1 MNQKAEKFAE
11 MLKKLPDDNVFETR
25 EIEDD
30 GGHLVLF
37 QSSLEAKKDLFV
49 PLGVFIDD
57 SMFTV
62 VRVAA
67 MLDAVNDGNRA
78 RVRDFLAEMNRLYK
92 FKHYENDDGD
102 ILIDA
107 AIPADVEH
115 FDPEAVAIVIDM
127 VWGAVVVSLVLFL
140 MLIHRKKYIV
150 LGGVFPGQ
158 FLLQGE
164 CVVLG

>member
-127 VWGAVVVSLVLFL
+127 GWDHLKKQYAALENAV
-140 MLIHRKKYIV
+140 
-150 LGGVFPGQ
+150 
-158 FLLQGE
+158 QGK
-164 CVVLG
+164 

>member
-78 RVRDFLAEMNRLYK
+78 QVRDFLAEMNRLYK
-92 FKHYENDDGD
+92 FKHYENDEGD
-102 ILIDA
+102 ILVDA
-107 AIPADVEH
+107 SIPSDAEH
-115 FDPEAVAIVIDM
+115 FDPETVAIVIDM
-127 VWGAVVVSLVLFL
+127 VWDHLKEQYAALENAV
-140 MLIHRKKYIV
+140 
-150 LGGVFPGQ
+150 
-158 FLLQGE
+158 QGK
-164 CVVLG
+164 

>member
-1 MNQKAEKFAE
+1 MNEKAEKFAKMIE
-11 MLKKLPDDNVFETR
+11 QLPDDNVFEMR
-25 EIEDD
+25 EVED
-30 GGHLVLF
+30 GGDQVTLF
-37 QSSLEAKKDLFV
+37 QSSLEVKKDFYV

-78 RVRDFLAEMNRLYK
+78 QVRDFLAEMNRLYK

-127 VWGAVVVSLVLFL
+127 VWDHLKEQYAALENAV
-140 MLIHRKKYIV
+140 
-150 LGGVFPGQ
+150 
-158 FLLQGE
+158 QGK
-164 CVVLG
+164 

>member
-1 MNQKAEKFAE
+1 MIQKAEKFAE
-11 MLKKLPDDNVFETR
+11 MLKQLPDDNVFRVR
-25 EIEDD
+25 EVEDGSD
-30 GGHLVLF
+30 QVTLF
-37 QSSLEAKKDLFV
+37 QSSLEAKKDFYV
-49 PLGVFIDD
+49 PMGVFIDD

-78 RVRDFLAEMNRLYK
+78 QVRDFLAEMNRLYK

-107 AIPADVEH
+107 AIPTDVEH

-127 VWGAVVVSLVLFL
+127 VWDHLKEQYAALENAV
-140 MLIHRKKYIV
+140 
-150 LGGVFPGQ
+150 
-158 FLLQGE
+158 QGK
-164 CVVLG
+164 